1 MKLFIFAFIMALM
14 FAMIRADSSDERHHW
29 KRQKHGKGYYRQN
42 QPYYP
47 YGQNY
52 PAYPNYPYA

>member
-14 FAMIRADSSDERHHW
+14 FAMIRADSSDE
-29 KRQKHGKGYYRQN
+29 KGYYRQN